1 MEGLHQGCLQICLP
15 ILRGRFKE
23 GHDNSTTTTT
33 IVLKFTVVHS
43 SAVVATSP
51 FEISKEISNFF
62 SCKLTPTASSSFCH
76 LFPSFNTH
84 QVHFSHYP
92 PSSIPPHPS
101 YPPVSI
107 FHIHWIWTPSPT
119 HSIIQTH
126 IQTTNCFETPLI
138 WSPILLCVWERER
151 EWRELRII
159 NQRRRHL
166 RSSSSWR
173 RYHISVLWMFKFEAA
188 DNSYNAKW
196 EDCSCWCSNGN
207 LNKCPYPCKRI

>member
-23 GHDNSTTTTT
+23 GHDSSTTTTT

-119 HSIIQTH
+119 HSIIQSFKPTFKL
-126 IQTTNCFETPLI
+126 QTVSKPHSFDPPFYFVCEKERGNGEN
-138 WSPILLCVWERER
+138 WE
-151 EWRELRII
+151 
-159 NQRRRHL
+159 
-166 RSSSSWR
+166 S
-173 RYHISVLWMFKFEAA
+173 
-188 DNSYNAKW
+188 
-196 EDCSCWCSNGN
+196 
-207 LNKCPYPCKRI
+207 